1 MHARWYCCSA
11 ALLMSRFL
19 RPPSLPPPPPPPP
32 LRGLHHRR
40 SVPPPAPSFRHSTVQ
55 LYVPLRKGPRTLH
68 YGYATYRP
76 PSEKPAMRWSASGG
90 RTQPTAGSGGSAAFC
105 RCLLR
110 VRSHRR
116 GGGGGAGE
124 IDDVDNSTATMISY
138 PGDRACSCTQ
148 RWIGRDE

>member
-1 MHARWYCCSA
+1 
-11 ALLMSRFL
+11 
-19 RPPSLPPPPPPPP
+19 
-32 LRGLHHRR
+32 
-40 SVPPPAPSFRHSTVQ
+40 
-55 LYVPLRKGPRTLH
+55 
-68 YGYATYRP
+68 
-76 PSEKPAMRWSASGG
+76 MRWSASGG